1 LTFKLR
7 IMLTA
12 IKEAVSYISSK
23 IEETPETAII
33 LGTGL
38 GNIVEHLEVDCVVD
52 YESIPHFPVSTVMGH
67 AGKLISGML
76 GETKVLVMQGR
87 FHFYEGYTMQEV
99 TFPIRVM
106 KFLGIKTL
114 VVSNAAGGM
123 NPQFAIGDIMVIND
137 HINLMPNPL
146 IGKHDPKLGERFPDM
161 SQTYDPRLL
170 QKARDTARDLGIQV
184 QEGCYVG
191 VTGPTLETPKEYEYL
206 RIIGGDAVGMSTVPE
221 VIVAHQMG
229 IHVFA
234 ASVITDLG
242 VPGKIQKLT
251 HKDVIDAAEKTA
263 PILTSLII
271 KLITG

>member
-1 LTFKLR
+1 
-7 IMLTA
+7 MLTA
-12 IKEAVSYISSK
+12 IKEAVSYIRSK
-23 IEETPETAII
+23 IKETPETAII

-38 GNIVEHLEVDCVVD
+38 GNIVEHLEVDGVVD
-52 YESIPHFPVSTVMGH
+52 YKDIPHFPVSTVEGH
-67 AGKLISGML
+67 AGKLIAGTM
-76 GETKVLVMQGR
+76 GDTNVLVMQGR

-123 NPQFAIGDIMVIND
+123 NPEFEIGDIMVIND

-146 IGKHDPKLGERFPDM
+146 IGKHEKELGERFPDM
-161 SQTYDPRLL
+161 SQTYDPTLL
-170 QKARDTARDLGIQV
+170 QKARDTAQDLGIQIR
-184 QEGCYVG
+184 EGCYVG

-221 VIVAHQMG
+221 VIAAHQMG
-229 IHVFA
+229 IRVFA

-251 HKDVIDAAEKTA
+251 HKDVIDAAEKSA
-263 PILTSLII
+263 PKLTSLIF